1 MLKKY
6 KGDEKFAR
14 VHKRIREVNKQRED
28 KGQKPMFSFL
38 DEEIA
43 AILNIIKEDVDAKV
57 YDRNDILK
65 KDAYFGRTVMALI
78 NGCLFHFPQIK
89 PEMEDY
95 KFIQTRISQQYIN
108 LKPPANH
115 TVWETMV
122 TNIRLSLRYFSI
134 NS

>member
-1 MLKKY
+1 NIHKSSLISADRENFFFG
-6 KGDEKFAR
+6 GD
-14 VHKRIREVNKQRED
+14 
-28 KGQKPMFSFL
+28 FL
-38 DEEIA
+38 VSP
-43 AILNIIKEDVDAKV
+43 NIIKEDVDAKV

-108 LKPPANH
+108 QYNA
-115 TVWETMV
+115 TYG
-122 TNIRLSLRYFSI
+122 IS
-134 NS
+134 

>member
-1 MLKKY
+1 MVRFDVIKPEGWVTKTLTE
-6 KGDEKFAR
+6 DIEFSL
-14 VHKRIREVNKQRED
+14 KRII
-28 KGQKPMFSFL
+28 KGKRL
-38 DEEIA
+38 GWA
-43 AILNIIKEDVDAKV
+43 VDAKV

-108 LKPPANH
+108 QYNA
-115 TVWETMV
+115 TYG
-122 TNIRLSLRYFSI
+122 IS
-134 NS
+134 